1 MQAPPAACSCHS
13 AWPWSGSLVPGHVIG
28 SRPPLGTTK
37 TAPTNQKGFGV
48 HGNRHNPPPCPP
60 SQAPVTLT
68 GGSIETAGAARTETS
83 PPAAHGVARG
93 GRPRRT
99 HGSRSSLPKYYSTPG
114 RCCPSRSRLGSALG
128 HGRALWEEALPSP
141 PPTHPGLSGDIGP
154 SQGAYQCHGTA
165 APHPETGRCLGRD
178 LVPSCN
184 LSALHPAACVNRPI
198 AVLL

>member
-1 MQAPPAACSCHS
+1 MSLALGHHRAPQKLHPPTRKAL
-13 AWPWSGSLVPGHVIG
+13 GSTEIVTTPP
-28 SRPPLGTTK
+28 SR
-37 TAPTNQKGFGV
+37 
-48 HGNRHNPPPCPP
+48 PP

-141 PPTHPGLSGDIGP
+141 PPTHPGHPGLSGDIGP
-154 SQGAYQCHGTA
+154 SQGAYQCHGTT
-165 APHPETGRCLGRD
+165 APRPETGRCLGRD